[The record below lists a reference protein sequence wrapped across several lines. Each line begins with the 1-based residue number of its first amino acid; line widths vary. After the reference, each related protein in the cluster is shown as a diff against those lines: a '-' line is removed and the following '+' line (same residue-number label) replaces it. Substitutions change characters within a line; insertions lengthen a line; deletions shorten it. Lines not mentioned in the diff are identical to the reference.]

1 MNALVPE
8 QSLTGLRCRDLSGQC
23 AILPTM
29 TIGDDIAEW
38 ARSRPLWQQ
47 EILQT
52 LAEGLPITEAE
63 LAVAIDTLV
72 DPPDSSELTKPL
84 NLALASADDVT
95 VTLAALRSCK
105 GVNALTDNQELDFT
119 TTGLTVVYGDNG
131 SGKSGY
137 ARLIKEAVGARH
149 PAQILPDV
157 FEDLADEPSAV
168 MHYAAD
174 DGAREHKIPGPADPL
189 VRQMHFYDE
198 HCGEAYLARKS
209 VITYRPSALVLLDG
223 LIDVCDR
230 LRNALADRLRDN
242 NLCALNLHLSAGT
255 EAAQFAASLTADTAE
270 AAIESATR
278 LDPEATQKRADA
290 ASEVA
295 RLEASNA
302 STERGRLAGLAQAA
316 AELSS
321 LLAAASGELGDEAL
335 ERAGADLQ
343 RAHELREA
351 AVVAATA
358 DFNDELPGV
367 GGPTWRALWEAA
379 RAYSTTDAYDGEQ
392 FPVTH
397 DSARCPLCQQELD
410 TDARSRLDRF
420 DQYMRDTTE
429 RDAAAAEHVAGIH
442 VQRLRALSAGV
453 GAGAAHLGTLRAAAP
468 ELGAQVQA
476 CLDSA
481 GSVRN
486 AVVSWLEGTGERPAA
501 FVITSEITN
510 LDAQATAMATA
521 AADVDVGAFR
531 ASLER
536 AQAHVR
542 DLDAHLRLC
551 ESHTA
556 LQEEVERLK
565 ERRMLEAAQSQV
577 ATTAITAKSTQLT
590 KQYAGE
596 VMKDAFVRE
605 TERLRLRRVT
615 IRDLGGNKGQLEQQP
630 GLLGAKARSVQA
642 AQVLS
647 EGEQTALGLA
657 GFFTE
662 AAFDATRSAL
672 VLDDP
677 VTSLDHV
684 RRRYVAARLAELAK
698 DRQVIVFT
706 HDVTFAGELQKQ
718 AANSDVSL
726 TPRSIERKGEV
737 PGFVRHALP
746 WKAKDFGARF
756 SQIEQDLA
764 KLTKARAD
772 YGQDDWDKAV
782 GSWAGDLSELWE
794 SCVNTEI
801 LDEVFD
807 RGTAEVR
814 VMKFRI
820 LAAVTQEDDT
830 DFQTGYG
837 ACSTWARRHNKAQ
850 ETNYVPPEPD
860 EMKAEVERIREWQK
874 RVKKYRS

>member
-1 MNALVPE
+1 
-8 QSLTGLRCRDLSGQC
+8 
-23 AILPTM
+23 M
-29 TIGDDIAEW
+29 TIGDDIAHW
-38 ARSRPLWQQ
+38 ARSRPIWQQ

-63 LAVAIDTLV
+63 LAVAIDALLEPSGTA
-72 DPPDSSELTKPL
+72 PTKPL

-95 VTLAALRSCK
+95 VTLSALRGCK
-105 GVNALTDNQELDFT
+105 GVNALTEDQELDFAT
-119 TTGLTVVYGDNG
+119 GGLTVIYGDNG

-157 FEDLADEPSAV
+157 FLDRPGDPFAL
-168 MHYAAD
+168 MHYEAD
-174 DGAREHKIPGPADPL
+174 NDSREHKIPGPADPI

-198 HCGEAYLARKS
+198 HCGDAYVARKS

-223 LIDVCDR
+223 LIEVCDR

-242 NLCALNLHLSAGT
+242 HRRAMNLDLPSGT
-255 EAAQFAASLTADTAE
+255 QAAQFAASLTADTTE
-270 AAIESATR
+270 AAINSATAP
-278 LDPEATQKRADA
+278 DPEATQKLANA
-290 ASEVA
+290 ISEVA
-295 RLEASNA
+295 RLEASSA
-302 STERGRLAGLAQAA
+302 SVERARLTGLAQASA
-316 AELSS
+316 ALSS
-321 LLAAASGELGDEAL
+321 LLAAAGEELGDGSL
-335 ERAGADLQ
+335 ERANEELR
-343 RAHELREA
+343 RAQELREA
-351 AVVAATA
+351 AVVAATT
-358 DFNDELPGV
+358 DFTDELPGV
-367 GGPTWRALWEAA
+367 GSATWRALWEAA
-379 RAYSTTDAYDGEQ
+379 RDYSTTDAYHRES

-397 DSARCPLCQQELD
+397 DSARCPLCQQALS
-410 TDARSRLDRF
+410 TDARIRLNRF

-429 RDAAAAEHVAGIH
+429 RDASAAELVVRVHL
-442 VQRLRALSAGV
+442 QRWRDLSV
-453 GAGAAHLGTLRAAAP
+453 GAGIGVAHLATLREAAP
-468 ELGAQVQA
+468 EVAAQVQA
-476 CLDSA
+476 HLEIA
-481 GSVRN
+481 GTVRDA
-486 AVVSWLEGTGERPAA
+486 AVVWLEDAGDRPDAIMVSLAIQDLEAQTAA
-501 FVITSEITN
+501 MT
-510 LDAQATAMATA
+510 TA
-521 AADVDVGAFR
+521 AAAVDVEAFT
-531 ASLER
+531 ASLDR
-536 AQAHVR
+536 ARSQAR
-542 DLDAHLRLC
+542 DIDAHIRLC
-551 ESHTA
+551 ESRAA
-556 LQEEVERLK
+556 LQVEVEGLK
-565 ERRMLEAAQSQV
+565 ERRLLEAAQSQV
-577 ATTAITAKSTQLT
+577 MTTAITAKSTQLT

-596 VMKDAFVRE
+596 VIKDSFVRE

-630 GLLGAKARSVQA
+630 GLLGAKAAGVQA

-647 EGEQTALGLA
+647 EGEQTAMGLA

-662 AAFDATRSAL
+662 AAFDPSRSAL
-672 VLDDP
+672 ILDDP

-684 RRRYVAARLAELAK
+684 RRKYVAARLAELAK

-718 AANSDVSL
+718 AEKYDVTV

-737 PGFVRHALP
+737 PGFVRPTLP
-746 WKAKDFGARF
+746 WKAKDFGARL
-756 SQIEQDLA
+756 SQIEQQLA
-764 KLTKARAD
+764 RLTKARAD

-820 LAAVTQEDDT
+820 LAAVTQEDDR
-830 DFQTGYG
+830 DFQAGYG